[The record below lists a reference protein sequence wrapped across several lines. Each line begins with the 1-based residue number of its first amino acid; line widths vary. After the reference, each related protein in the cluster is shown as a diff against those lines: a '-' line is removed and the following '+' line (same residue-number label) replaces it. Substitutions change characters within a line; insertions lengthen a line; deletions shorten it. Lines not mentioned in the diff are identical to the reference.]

1 MSTTPSSGRS
11 TADPPQ
17 TTAPGRPAA
26 RETHDWK
33 HIAGTPEFE
42 RLHSSRRR
50 FTLTGMVI
58 QTTALIVVMGLF
70 GWSPETMGE
79 PAIGSITWA
88 LLSGAGLVILTF
100 AMAIAYSRKARQ
112 WEEMAAAALEH
123 AGERVEPAGRF
134 QR

>member
-1 MSTTPSSGRS
+1 MSATPSTGRS

-17 TTAPGRPAA
+17 TTAPERPAA

-33 HIAGTPEFE
+33 HLAETPEFQ

-50 FTLTGMVI
+50 FTLTGLAI
-58 QTTALIVVMGLF
+58 ETGALILVMGLYGF
-70 GWSPETMGE
+70 APDAMGK

-88 LLSGAGLVILTF
+88 LLSGAGLVLLTF
-100 AMAIAYSRKARQ
+100 IMAWAYARKARE
-112 WEEMAAAALEH
+112 WEDMAAAALEH
-123 AGERVEPAGRF
+123 SERRTEPTGRF